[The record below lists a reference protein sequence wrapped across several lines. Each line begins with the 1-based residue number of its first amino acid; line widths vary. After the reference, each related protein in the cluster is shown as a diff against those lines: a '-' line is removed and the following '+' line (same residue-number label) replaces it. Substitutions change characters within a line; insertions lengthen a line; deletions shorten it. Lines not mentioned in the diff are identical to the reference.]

1 MLPTT
6 IFIKASWVPMQKIV
20 STLDIIVAQARTLGY
35 QDLLPSWKLGSQEF
49 LNWPRE
55 GKLLWLNQASMCV
68 KCSQLD
74 QPLYQTW
81 NWGYWDDQFGE
92 DTKEDDQEEYHDLTL

>member
-1 MLPTT
+1 
-6 IFIKASWVPMQKIV
+6 
-20 STLDIIVAQARTLGY
+20 
-35 QDLLPSWKLGSQEF
+35 
-49 LNWPRE
+49 
-55 GKLLWLNQASMCV
+55 MCV